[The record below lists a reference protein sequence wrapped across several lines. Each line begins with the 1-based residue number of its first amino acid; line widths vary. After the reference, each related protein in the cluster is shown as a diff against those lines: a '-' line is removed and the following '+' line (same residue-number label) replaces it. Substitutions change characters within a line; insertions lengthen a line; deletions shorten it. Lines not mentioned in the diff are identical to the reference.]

1 MGTVASA
8 ELETL
13 AARCRDQLTRL
24 AAAGGPPVDAH
35 LEDLRRWLT
44 RRRPRSGARAR
55 RAVAT
60 IRDGHL
66 EVAPGEASDPRQI
79 AALAA
84 DLRAID
90 RALHTAHRISRPL

>member
-1 MGTVASA
+1 VSTTASGELDALAVACR
-8 ELETL
+8 ETL
-13 AARCRDQLTRL
+13 ARL

-60 IRDGHL
+60 IRAGGVETHP
-66 EVAPGEASDPRQI
+66 EIVTDPRAY

-90 RALHTAHRISRPL
+90 RALHSINRSRPPV